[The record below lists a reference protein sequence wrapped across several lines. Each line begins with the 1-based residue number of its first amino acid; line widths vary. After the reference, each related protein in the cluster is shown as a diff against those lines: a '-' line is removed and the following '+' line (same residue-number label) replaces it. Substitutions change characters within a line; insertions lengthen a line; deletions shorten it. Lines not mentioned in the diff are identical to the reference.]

1 MVTARAVPL
10 VTICY
15 LRRQTQSRWLD
26 LPNEILTED
35 LDIAL
40 AHFYRQEGIFRTSP
54 RTETRFLNHCN
65 EATHSFGRI
74 LLNRQYGDSNQ
85 SFFEAHDAIYFDV
98 RSNGPF
104 RSNYGNFHSL
114 ALIAIPQQSE
124 FIAIDLT
131 HNMADNKDE
140 RRAALFHGHDAS
152 ILFSSLQEYY
162 GGIWK
167 GEFIFNPAR
176 NQYLWLD
183 GKTIEDFISVG

>member
-1 MVTARAVPL
+1 MVTTRAACAVS
-10 VTICY
+10 ICY
-15 LRRQTQSRWLD
+15 LRRQPQSPVLD
-26 LPNEILTED
+26 LPNEIFTED
-35 LDIAL
+35 IDLAL
-40 AHFYRQEGIFRTSP
+40 AHFYRQGGIFRTSL
-54 RTETRFLNHCN
+54 RTENRFLNHCN

-74 LLNRQYGDSNQ
+74 LLNRQYGDGDQ
-85 SFFEAHDAIYFDV
+85 SFFEAHNAIYFDV